1 MHYYLHH
8 ISVQPSGL
16 VFLSGGHHLLSFIL
30 HMRAGSIYVLSRSP
44 TPTIPNLIIQVLF
57 TLSKDRLTRIKFGIL
72 YYNLKFYYLEP
83 RITIIHWIGMWL
95 YDIIYL
101 SIKKRG
107 GGETQN
113 TKSAKTIKTR
123 YLRRVYRM
131 QHKIGNRWIEY
142 QHHLNYW
149 IRLPIWK

>member
-1 MHYYLHH
+1 MVSISIFNIDSFRPLPYFLLMYYYLHH

-57 TLSKDRLTRIKFGIL
+57 TLSKDRLTRIKFGML
-72 YYNLKFYYLEP
+72 YYNLKFDYLEP
-83 RITIIHWIGMWL
+83 RITIIHWIGMWF

-101 SIKKRG
+101 LKTSLRNQEKRG
-107 GGETQN
+107 GEHKTQSRP
-113 TKSAKTIKTR
+113 K
-123 YLRRVYRM
+123 
-131 QHKIGNRWIEY
+131 H
-142 QHHLNYW
+142 
-149 IRLPIWK
+149 